1 MQATI
6 DRSGERGTVMVMVLL
21 LLLPL
26 AMMFGGFA
34 LAMHGRDNRLSDEV
48 ARERCFWAAEAG
60 VDDASHRAGAA
71 VLTLN
76 TPITVNLGEGLSYQF
91 SAKDLGHDNVDND
104 GDGAADA
111 LDPDEDLLEVHSIGR
126 YRGIEREIAI
136 WLGRTQFLPPLYGA
150 ITFSSPATDIRLTG
164 TPQFNGNNYNMNGT
178 LGDPTKSQRGASIM
192 QPGTTGN
199 LLSHLSASEQSKVL
213 GPGGTPSLGTGAA
226 FDVNALAD
234 EVRNAANL
242 VLTNNSYSSY
252 SFGNGQAGTGFVTYR
267 NGDLRLAGNTRG
279 AGILVVTG
287 NLTLVGNFRFD
298 GIVIV
303 LGSLDCG
310 AGTADIYGAL
320 VMGPNSP
327 NVRATGTF
335 RLRYCDDA
343 IQLANRLSGRYV
355 TFNGWQE
362 LAH

>member
-34 LAMHGRDNRLSDEV
+34 MAMHGRDGRLADEV

-60 VDDASHRAGAA
+60 IDDASHRAGAA

-91 SAKDLGHDNVDND
+91 TAVDIGHDGKDND
-104 GDGAADA
+104 IPPNGKVDVD
-111 LDPDEDLLEVHSIGR
+111 DPGEDLLEVHSIGR

-192 QPGTTGN
+192 QPSTTGD
-199 LLSHLSASEQSKVL
+199 LLSHLSGTEQSKVL
-213 GPGGTPSLGTGAA
+213 GPGGTPSLGTGPA
-226 FDVNALAD
+226 FDVNSLAD
-234 EVRNAANL
+234 EVRNAA
-242 VLTNNSYSSY
+242 
-252 SFGNGQAGTGFVTYR
+252 
-267 NGDLRLAGNTRG
+267 
-279 AGILVVTG
+279 
-287 NLTLVGNFRFD
+287 
-298 GIVIV
+298 
-303 LGSLDCG
+303 
-310 AGTADIYGAL
+310 
-320 VMGPNSP
+320 
-327 NVRATGTF
+327 
-335 RLRYCDDA
+335 
-343 IQLANRLSGRYV
+343 
-355 TFNGWQE
+355 
-362 LAH
+362 